1 MEEIEPEL
9 DRQLLVLIFEVNSL
23 KNACKLLDDLFHLHH
38 HSCLTS
44 LLQKTNTRTL
54 KRAFMQREG
63 VRKKITY
70 STGQAERGQT
80 SNSCKAIEED

>member
-9 DRQLLVLIFEVNSL
+9 DRQLRALKFEVNNI
-23 KNACKLLDDLFHLHH
+23 KNACKLLDDLFPRPH

-63 VRKKITY
+63 VRKKTLLV
-70 STGQAERGQT
+70 QVMQ
-80 SNSCKAIEED
+80 KEDRL